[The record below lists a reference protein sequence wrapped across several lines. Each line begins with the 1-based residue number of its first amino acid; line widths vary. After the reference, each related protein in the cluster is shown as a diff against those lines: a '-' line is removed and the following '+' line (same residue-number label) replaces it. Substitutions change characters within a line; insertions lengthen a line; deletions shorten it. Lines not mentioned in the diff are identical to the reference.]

1 MRCPTC
7 GVECRV
13 DSSTEVLK
21 FICRSKQCPRFGLVV
36 GELAPGEAVQRVSY
50 PVTVREND
58 PVGAQGVAGQ

>member
-21 FICRSKQCPRFGLVV
+21 FICRSKQCPRFGQVV
-36 GELAPGEAVQRVSY
+36 GELAPGKSVHSVSY
-50 PVTVREND
+50 PVND
-58 PVGAQGVAGQ
+58 GGQ

>member
-21 FICRSKQCPRFGLVV
+21 FICRSKQCPRFRQVV

-50 PVTVREND
+50 PVGDEGD
-58 PVGAQGVAGQ
+58 GQ

>member
-21 FICRSKQCPRFGLVV
+21 FICRSKQCPRFGQVV
-36 GELAPGEAVQRVSY
+36 GEMAPGEAVQRVSY
-50 PVTVREND
+50 PVNKEQRADMESAPTV
-58 PVGAQGVAGQ
+58 

>member
-21 FICRSKQCPRFGLVV
+21 FICRSKQCPRFGLAV
-36 GELAPGEAVQRVSY
+36 GELAPGKAVQRVSY
-50 PVTVREND
+50 PVND
-58 PVGAQGVAGQ
+58 GGQ

>member
-21 FICRSKQCPRFGLVV
+21 FICRSKQCPRFGQVV

-50 PVTVREND
+50 PVGDEGD
-58 PVGAQGVAGQ
+58 GQQKDTCPQ

>member
-21 FICRSKQCPRFGLVV
+21 FICRSKQCPRFGQVV
-36 GELAPGEAVQRVSY
+36 GELAPGEAVQMVSY
-50 PVTVREND
+50 PVNEEQRADMESAPTV
-58 PVGAQGVAGQ
+58 

>member
-21 FICRSKQCPRFGLVV
+21 FICRSKQCPRFGQVV

-50 PVTVREND
+50 PVNEEQRADMESAPTV
-58 PVGAQGVAGQ
+58 

>member
-13 DSSTEVLK
+13 DSGTEVLK
-21 FICRSKQCPRFGLVV
+21 FICRSKQCPRFGQVV

-50 PVTVREND
+50 PVND
-58 PVGAQGVAGQ
+58 GGQ